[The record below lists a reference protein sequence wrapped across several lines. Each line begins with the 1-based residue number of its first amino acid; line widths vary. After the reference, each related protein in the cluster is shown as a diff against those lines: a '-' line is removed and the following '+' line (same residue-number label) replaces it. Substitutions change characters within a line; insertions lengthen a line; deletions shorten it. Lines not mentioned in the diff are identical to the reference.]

1 MKKSLEALSK
11 FKNILAIETSGLY
24 CSVALKSNGLITQ
37 KATKEANKH
46 GLVILDFIEED
57 EVDEYFADELPEED
71 FDTMFRKIDMD
82 GSGNIT

>member
-46 GLVILDFIEED
+46 GLVILDFIE
-57 EVDEYFADELPEED
+57 
-71 FDTMFRKIDMD
+71 DT
-82 GSGNIT
+82 